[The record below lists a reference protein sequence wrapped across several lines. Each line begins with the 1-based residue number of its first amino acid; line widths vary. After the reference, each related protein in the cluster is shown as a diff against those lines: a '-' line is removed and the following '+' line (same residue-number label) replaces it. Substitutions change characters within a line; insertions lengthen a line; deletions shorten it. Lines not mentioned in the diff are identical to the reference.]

1 MASKV
6 IRINLATYNFLRERA
21 HNRGCSIADV
31 IGDLLITTEEAH
43 DRINKSDIIRLLQ
56 KTNCPENILNP
67 LVEWINQPVVNDFKL
82 RQWKELCL
90 VK

>member
-1 MASKV
+1 MPRGVYTITKEV
-6 IRINLATYNFLRERA
+6 DVEVRIDDIPTKELLAELKGRGVNLNSDYIIETLK
-21 HNRGCSIADV
+21 AD
-31 IGDLLITTEEAH
+31 G
-43 DRINKSDIIRLLQ
+43 
-56 KTNCPENILNP
+56 CPENILNP